1 MKVID
6 ENMST
11 RSYIGTGL
19 FNYEDSLTLTT
30 KGLDLAFA
38 RVLTTNIIIDLS
50 NNRFE
55 GYIPSIIGDLIGLR
69 TLNLYRNGL
78 EVLNLS
84 HNHLVG
90 CIPKGKQFDTFDS
103 SSYKGNDILH
113 GFPLSKDCGGD
124 DGVPQATTPVELDQG
139 GEGDS
144 AMISWQAFLMGYGC
158 GLTVVLFVIYI
169 MLATQNP
176 AWFSRMVE
184 ELEQRIITRMKKKK
198 KLACNLQDSSLLS
211 CWDANKSFYFPSL

>member
-1 MKVID
+1 
-6 ENMST
+6 MST
-11 RSYIGTGL
+11 RSYIGPGL

-30 KGLDLAFA
+30 KGLDLDFA

-69 TLNLYRNGL
+69 TLNFSRNGL

-103 SSYKGNDILH
+103 SSYKENDILH

-139 GEGDS
+139 RERDS
-144 AMISWQAFLMGYGC
+144 KQ
-158 GLTVVLFVIYI
+158 
-169 MLATQNP
+169 
-176 AWFSRMVE
+176 
-184 ELEQRIITRMKKKK
+184 
-198 KLACNLQDSSLLS
+198 
-211 CWDANKSFYFPSL
+211 